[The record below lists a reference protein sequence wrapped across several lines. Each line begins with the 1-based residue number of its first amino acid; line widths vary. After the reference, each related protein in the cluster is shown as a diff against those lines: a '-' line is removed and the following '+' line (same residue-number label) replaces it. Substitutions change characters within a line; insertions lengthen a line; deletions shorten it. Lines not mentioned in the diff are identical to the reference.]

1 MLSISDEIHREVI
14 LDILIESTKWKLD
27 ESDERDAIR
36 LEVEHRARTLLIGAK
51 DIPDEQGLVHDTQ
64 DAPRKKPVHMRRNS
78 TERSREYRNGKVKV
92 KGPDGKPHWT
102 PVELC
107 EQVPCKFSKTGLKW
121 QLKQGE

>member
-36 LEVEHRARTLLIGAK
+36 LEVEHRARTLLTGTK

-64 DAPRKKPVHMRRNS
+64 EAPGKNS
-78 TERSREYRNGKVKV
+78 TERSRAYRNGKVKV
-92 KGPDGKPHWT
+92 RWADGKPHWT
-102 PVELC
+102 PMERC